1 MLKVAV
7 SFRFGLRYLWLKE
20 PTGRE
25 EFELSEGHPL
35 ALAQALSRLMVSMQP
50 AEFRQLS
57 LADRDRILAAVYLHC
72 FGDNVESI
80 LRCARCDKTYELG
93 FSLGEFLS
101 ELDTSEEKLLTPDAQ
116 GVFTL
121 SPQVRFRLPTVADE
135 ILAAELPPVVGAQL
149 LRQRCLVEGDLE
161 RDSSV
166 IEEQLQ
172 LLAPLLRTRLGSSC
186 PHCEHPHTIDFDLV
200 SYSQRCFQRDQAMLT
215 REIHC
220 LGSAYRFGYEEIL
233 GMPRSVR
240 QELVTLLLGQ
250 RSRGAA

>member
-1 MLKVAV
+1 MRLSTAAAMSTFIMKCTPPRKSRPRYMGRACKAV
-7 SFRFGLRYLWLKE
+7 S
-20 PTGRE
+20 
-25 EFELSEGHPL
+25 
-35 ALAQALSRLMVSMQP
+35 QA
-50 AEFRQLS
+50 
-57 LADRDRILAAVYLHC
+57 
-72 FGDNVESI
+72 G
-80 LRCARCDKTYELG
+80 
-93 FSLGEFLS
+93 
-101 ELDTSEEKLLTPDAQ
+101 
-116 GVFTL
+116 
-121 SPQVRFRLPTVADE
+121 
-135 ILAAELPPVVGAQL
+135 
-149 LRQRCLVEGDLE
+149 E